1 MSRSI
6 LETLPMP
13 IKVTPYEHQKQA
25 YAFACRKFGL
35 MGNARTSDGVA
46 LLMEMGCGKTITSV
60 GITGALFKTGHVDR
74 VLVVCPLSIVGVW
87 QQEFARFADFNY
99 ELTVL
104 KGSCAKKKEMLS
116 VMPDEGLQIVVVNYE
131 STWRIQEALEAFAPD
146 LIIADEAHKIK
157 EARTSQSKCLHALGD
172 LARYKLLLTGTV
184 ITNKEL
190 DVFSQYRYL
199 NRQIYGSSFYQFRNR
214 YFDMVGYGN
223 HIPRFKA
230 WMLDDFLQK
239 MHSIAYRVTKEE
251 CLDLPDIIEEIREVE
266 LEPKAMKMYRELE
279 EKSYT
284 ALDEGE
290 VSVVNVLTKLLRLSQ
305 LTGGH
310 LPDDG
315 GDSTMVSK
323 AKLEALEDI
332 IDASLSENKKLVVM
346 ARFVAE
352 LDDIQE
358 LLEKKGIGYACVRGG
373 VTNRAEE
380 IARFQEEEDC
390 KVFVGQLAAAG
401 LGITLTAASTMV
413 FYSLDHSMSNFEQA
427 KARIHRV
434 SQKNDCLYIYL
445 IAKGTVDKKVLKSLR
460 SKVDLAKL
468 LVDDY
473 RKGKNPFK
481 DEEVRNG
488 E

>member
-1 MSRSI
+1 M
-6 LETLPMP
+6 
-13 IKVTPYEHQKQA
+13 
-25 YAFACRKFGL
+25 
-35 MGNARTSDGVA
+35 
-46 LLMEMGCGKTITSV
+46 
-60 GITGALFKTGHVDR
+60 
-74 VLVVCPLSIVGVW
+74 
-87 QQEFARFADFNY
+87 
-99 ELTVL
+99 
-104 KGSCAKKKEMLS
+104 
-116 VMPDEGLQIVVVNYE
+116 VVNYE

-184 ITNKEL
+184 ITNKEM

-290 VSVVNVLTKLLRLSQ
+290 VSAVNVLTKLLRLSQ

-380 IARFQEEEDC
+380 IVRFQEEEDC

-481 DEEVRNG
+481 DEEVQDG

>member
-1 MSRSI
+1 MSKSI

-13 IKVTPYEHQKQA
+13 IKVIPYEHQKQA
-25 YAFACRKFGL
+25 YEFACRKFGL
-35 MGNARTSDGVA
+35 MGNAKTSDGVA

-60 GITGALFKTGHVDR
+60 GITGALYKTGHVDR

-87 QQEFARFADFNY
+87 QQEFARFADFCY
-99 ELTVL
+99 EMTIL
-104 KGSCAKKKEMLS
+104 KGSSAKKKEKLS
-116 VMPDEGLQIVVVNYE
+116 VIPDEGLQIVVVNYE
-131 STWRIQEALEAFAPD
+131 STWRIQEALEEFAPD

-157 EARTSQSKCLHALGD
+157 EARTSQSRCLHALGD

-199 NRQIYGSSFYQFRNR
+199 NRQIYGNSFYQFRNR

-223 HIPRFKA
+223 HIPRFKSY
-230 WMLDDFLQK
+230 MLDDFLSK
-239 MHSIAYRVTKEE
+239 MHSVAYRVTKEE
-251 CLDLPDIIEEIREVE
+251 CLDLPDIIEEVREIE

-315 GDSTMVSK
+315 GDSTVVSK

-332 IDASLSENKKLVVM
+332 IDASMSENKKLVVM

-358 LLEKKGIGYACVRGG
+358 LLEKKGIDYACVRGG
-373 VTNRAEE
+373 VTNRSEE

-390 KVFVGQLAAAG
+390 KVFIGQLAAAG

-473 RKGKNPFK
+473 RTGKNPFR
-481 DEEVRNG
+481 E
-488 E
+488 

>member
-1 MSRSI
+1 MSKSI

-13 IKVTPYEHQKQA
+13 IKVIPYEHQKQA
-25 YAFACRKFGL
+25 YEFACRKFGL
-35 MGNARTSDGVA
+35 MGNAKTSDGVA

-60 GITGALFKTGHVDR
+60 GITGALYKTGHVDR

-87 QQEFARFADFNY
+87 QQEFARFADFCY
-99 ELTVL
+99 ELTIL
-104 KGSCAKKKEMLS
+104 KGSSAKKKEMLS
-116 VMPDEGLQIVVVNYE
+116 VIPDERLQIVVVNYE
-131 STWRIQEALEAFAPD
+131 STWRIQEALEEFAPD

-157 EARTSQSKCLHALGD
+157 EARTSQSRCLHALGD

-223 HIPRFKA
+223 HIPRFKSY
-230 WMLDDFLQK
+230 MLDDFLSK
-239 MHSIAYRVTKEE
+239 MHSVAYRVTKEE
-251 CLDLPDIIEEIREVE
+251 CLDLPDIIEEIREIE

-315 GDSTMVSK
+315 GDSTVVSK

-332 IDASLSENKKLVVM
+332 IDASMSENKKLVVM

-358 LLEKKGIGYACVRGG
+358 LLEKKGIDYACVRGG
-373 VTNRAEE
+373 VTNRSEE

-390 KVFVGQLAAAG
+390 KVFIGQLAAAG

-445 IAKGTVDKKVLKSLR
+445 IAKGTVDKKALKSLR

-473 RKGKNPFK
+473 RTGKNPFR
-481 DEEVRNG
+481 E
-488 E
+488 